1 MKSYLHE
8 MGDDGDGSE
17 FAGGG
22 HNRRRINLITGRTI
36 IPSTE
41 HKPPSKPMI
50 VFKTLRKS
58 G

>member
-1 MKSYLHE
+1 